1 MENNQPQLYILGNKK
16 KLFIVLMSWIF
27 FVFQIIIILS
37 YTLAD
42 MEYYKKNYLYS
53 ADLILFI
60 LECII
65 CDLLAINLF
74 KNDFRYYQY
83 LTIVVFVFEVVD
95 ILSIIHIILNFSNKP
110 KDYIF
115 LIIKGIELLPGIFYF
130 ICMNSFK
137 GNPAQN
143 NNNNN
148 NNDIFANL
156 LGL

>member
-95 ILSIIHIILNFSNKP
+95 ILSIIYIILNFSNKP

-130 ICMNSFK
+130 IYMNSFK

>member
-130 ICMNSFK
+130 IYMNSFK

>member
-74 KNDFRYYQY
+74 KNDFSYYQY

-130 ICMNSFK
+130 IYMNSFK